1 MHALI
6 LRTMIRII
14 WVTVSCMMVTK
25 TLTLISVVCSAIHPK
40 ERIAFLPPSSLKC
53 ELLFVDFVYSIG
65 EDWREATPQIVVVDY
80 QGHIHGGGTA
90 NVSVFILYLVASWGK
105 LLAPS
110 S

>member
-1 MHALI
+1 M
-6 LRTMIRII
+6 
-14 WVTVSCMMVTK
+14 CF
-25 TLTLISVVCSAIHPK
+25 LTLHNLGYSQLHLGDQNTDSHISGLLSNPSK
-40 ERIAFLPPSSLKC
+40 RKIAFLPPSSLKC

-90 NVSVFILYLVASWGK
+90 NVSVFILYLVPSWGK